1 MKKCRNKIK
10 KIYLKET
17 STSFSRPW
25 QVSQFSNLLVLP
37 VKSSI
42 FTGSFV
48 WIEMHLW
55 TIISSGPQGWQVPNP
70 QWHTWCFTTKLHRTA
85 STVWW
90 CEYLNGY
97 MTVQHHSFRKPSFLA
112 SWILDPR
119 SSKLETRSS
128 RLETQSLHL
137 ETRNSKRLSFKT
149 RGSGLKFRASSVN
162 LLLSSTVEKISHS
175 LMCECF
181 PNGCSSL

>member
-1 MKKCRNKIK
+1 MRKCRNKIK

-25 QVSQFSNLLVLP
+25 QVSQFSNLLVCP
-37 VKSSI
+37 VKSSM
-42 FTGSFV
+42 FTGSYV
-48 WIEMHLW
+48 WIGMHLW

-70 QWHTWCFTTKLHRTA
+70 QWHNWCFTTKLHRTA

-97 MTVQHHSFRKPSFLA
+97 MTVQHHSFRKPSFL
-112 SWILDPR
+112 DPR
-119 SSKLETRSS
+119 SSIIETRDSILAS
-128 RLETQSLHL
+128 RDSILASQ
-137 ETRNSKRLSFKT
+137 NSKRLSFKT
-149 RGSGLKFRASSVN
+149 RGSSIEFRASSVN
-162 LLLSSTVEKISHS
+162 LHLSGTVEKTSHS

-181 PNGCSSL
+181 PNGCGSL